1 MKRFFTIVSLF
12 VFALAAGSVVL
23 AQSNAFVGT
32 WKLDQAKS
40 KYTTGS
46 PMKEDTVTITTTGV
60 EDQIEGSGTAADGSA
75 AHRKIAVPSKGGA
88 GRFLIAGPYDAVSQK
103 IDNDNAR
110 ELSET
115 KAGKEVLHINA
126 VVSKDGKTMRV
137 TVKGIDG
144 QGKPVSGIAIYEK
157 Q

>member
-1 MKRFFTIVSLF
+1 MKNFCRVVTFFLILGTE
-12 VFALAAGSVVL
+12 SVVL
-23 AQSNAFVGT
+23 AQSSPFDGT
-32 WKLDQAKS
+32 WKLDPAKS

-46 PMKEDTVTITTTGV
+46 PMKEDTVTITTTGG
-60 EDQIEGSGTAADGSA
+60 EDQIEGNGTAADGSP
-75 AHRKIAVPSKGGA
+75 AHRKIAVPAKGGA
-88 GRFLIAGPYDAVSQK
+88 GRFLIAGPYDTVSQK

-110 ELSET
+110 ELTET
-115 KAGKEVLHINA
+115 KAGKEALRINA

-144 QGKPVSGIAIYEK
+144 QGKPISGVAIYEK